1 MKKWNI
7 LQPKTEVVNRLC
19 AHLQCSPVVA
29 SLLANRGIDSPSLA
43 DRFLTPSFHQL
54 SDPSAMKDMD
64 TAIRRIYDA
73 ILRQERI
80 LIFGDYDVDGVT
92 ATVLI
97 TEFLNTVGAKVLL
110 HSASRNRR
118 SWAET
123 RSYQRSRHFKQHQS
137 HHYCRLRIQQP

>member
-54 SDPSAMKDMD
+54 SDPAAMKLAETLNALKACSDSLIGFGGHAAAAGLEISTERIPEFQNRFTR
-64 TAIRRIYDA
+64 TADSRISREQVIRR
-73 ILRQERI
+73 
-80 LIFGDYDVDGVT
+80 
-92 ATVLI
+92 
-97 TEFLNTVGAKVLL
+97 
-110 HSASRNRR
+110 
-118 SWAET
+118 
-123 RSYQRSRHFKQHQS
+123 RHFSRSVQ
-137 HHYCRLRIQQP
+137 R